1 MRDPPAVLPRWSVT
15 CQAESDSPFEL
26 VVDADETEHSVK
38 IAEEA
43 RSLFR
48 VEAENRVLF
57 PPAGEEEHGVTWGA
71 DVLLGLE
78 APAPKA
84 AAWFKTVGHFAVGD
98 DR

>member
-1 MRDPPAVLPRWSVT
+1 MRDPPAVLPRRSVT

-26 VVDADETEHSVK
+26 VVNANETEHSVK

-57 PPAGEEEHGVTWGA
+57 PPAGEQEHGVAWRGA
-71 DVLLGLE
+71 VSLGLE
-78 APAPKA
+78 ENAS
-84 AAWFKTVGHFAVGD
+84 
-98 DR
+98 

>member
-1 MRDPPAVLPRWSVT
+1 MRDPPAVLPRRSVT

-26 VVDADETEHSVK
+26 VVDADETEHPVK

-57 PPAGEEEHGVTWGA
+57 PPAGEEEHGVARRG

-78 APAPKA
+78 EHAPKA
-84 AAWFKTVGHFAVGD
+84 TALSKTAGHFAVGD